1 MKGICHLWS
10 RGRLISPS
18 LPVGDDWY
26 LNLNSR
32 KATSGPKSRGASF
45 GTTLWHRVQRYC
57 CLLILFAHAHVPES
71 LVSYHIRGKQY
82 RLFQKFKISHH
93 LQNLFQYVKRN
104 TYNSKLRAEI
114 SGNIVRYDA
123 LSPRSEVLLSWY
135 FVCACAATHELK
147 WYHLFYLPGRGCRG
161 RKEFLRF
168 QHGSCTK
175 SKYREPF
182 EGLKL

>member
-1 MKGICHLWS
+1 MVRRSGTAS
-10 RGRLISPS
+10 RGTVVFSFCLRMRTFL
-18 LPVGDDWY
+18 
-26 LNLNSR
+26 
-32 KATSGPKSRGASF
+32 KA
-45 GTTLWHRVQRYC
+45 
-57 CLLILFAHAHVPES
+57 ES
-71 LVSYHIRGKQY
+71 LTIFVGNNIGFSKN
-82 RLFQKFKISHH
+82 FKISHH

-123 LSPRSEVLLSWY
+123 LSPRSEVLLSWC

-182 EGLKL
+182 EGLKLQKNSTDFSSKD